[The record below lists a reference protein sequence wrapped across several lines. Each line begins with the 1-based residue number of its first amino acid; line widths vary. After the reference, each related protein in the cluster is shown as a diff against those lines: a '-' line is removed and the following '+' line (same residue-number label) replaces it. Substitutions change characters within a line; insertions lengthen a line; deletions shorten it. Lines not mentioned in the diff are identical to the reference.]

1 MLKCYLNEAIKQA
14 FWYIFYPYLGRCEMC
29 VYCEYSIIYQFI
41 LSHYNLHIN
50 NIEEVKC
57 GSQLTIIHCN

>member
-14 FWYIFYPYLGRCEMC
+14 FWYIFLSSYLDTCVC

-41 LSHYNLHIN
+41 LSHYNMHIN
-50 NIEEVKC
+50 NVDGKM
-57 GSQLTIIHCN
+57 